1 MDQNL
6 KLEVKNTGV
15 FSQSSRKETIIQSHR
30 GKLNLCSSK
39 KNYMATNDNKVKK
52 TRQKKTK
59 KPKPLTYMMKSAY
72 ALTIK
77 KT

>member
-1 MDQNL
+1 M
-6 KLEVKNTGV
+6 
-15 FSQSSRKETIIQSHR
+15 TIKSKR
-30 GKLNLCSSK
+30 LGK
-39 KNYMATNDNKVKK
+39 
-52 TRQKKTK
+52 KKTK

>member
-1 MDQNL
+1 
-6 KLEVKNTGV
+6 
-15 FSQSSRKETIIQSHR
+15 
-30 GKLNLCSSK
+30 
-39 KNYMATNDNKVKK
+39 MATNDNKVKK